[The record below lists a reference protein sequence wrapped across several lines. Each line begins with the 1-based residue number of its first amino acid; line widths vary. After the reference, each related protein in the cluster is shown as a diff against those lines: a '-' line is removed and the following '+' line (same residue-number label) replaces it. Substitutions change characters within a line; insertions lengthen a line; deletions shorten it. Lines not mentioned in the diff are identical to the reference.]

1 MKKYRNIKNTRE
13 GAFGIVAEILKYAP
27 VWDTLKIKVIL
38 GSQKK
43 NTYVSVD

>member
-1 MKKYRNIKNTRE
+1 MKNYRSIKNTKE
-13 GAFGIVAEILKYAP
+13 GAFNIVAEIIKYAP
-27 VWDTLKIKVIL
+27 VWDSLKIKVIL